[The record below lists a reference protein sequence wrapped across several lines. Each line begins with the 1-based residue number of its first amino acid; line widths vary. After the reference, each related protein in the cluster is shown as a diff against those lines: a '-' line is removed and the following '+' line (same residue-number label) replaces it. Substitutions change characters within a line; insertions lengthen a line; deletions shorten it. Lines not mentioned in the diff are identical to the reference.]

1 VAAAGRQLTW
11 GDWAAWLA
19 RRSGGRSA
27 DAGAVGWPSLTDTE
41 VEVAR
46 RAAEGLSNAELAD
59 AMFVSVNTV
68 KTHIRHVYEKLD
80 VHSRVE
86 LAQVVDRH
94 T

>member
-1 VAAAGRQLTW
+1 M
-11 GDWAAWLA
+11 
-19 RRSGGRSA
+19 
-27 DAGAVGWPSLTDTE
+27 GWPSLTDTE
-41 VEVAR
+41 VEIAR

-59 AMFVSVNTV
+59 AMFVSVNTI